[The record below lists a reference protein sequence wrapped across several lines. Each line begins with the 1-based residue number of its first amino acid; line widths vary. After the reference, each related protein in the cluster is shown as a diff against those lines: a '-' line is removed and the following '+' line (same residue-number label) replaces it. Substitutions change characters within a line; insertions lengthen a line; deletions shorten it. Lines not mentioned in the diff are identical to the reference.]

1 MIMKKM
7 IFSVATILFLGIT
20 TTICAQEPVKKDTT
34 KTEPAKNF
42 ALMDEP
48 VKKDTAKTEPAKNFA
63 LMDEPVKKD
72 TTKTEPAKKFAL
84 MDEPVKKDSTKTE
97 NPSPAPK
104 SVSIA

>member
-42 ALMDEP
+42 AFDGRTG
-48 VKKDTAKTEPAKNFA
+48 KKRYVPRPN
-63 LMDEPVKKD
+63 LQRI
-72 TTKTEPAKKFAL
+72 L
-84 MDEPVKKDSTKTE
+84 L
-97 NPSPAPK
+97 
-104 SVSIA
+104 

>member
-1 MIMKKM
+1 MPPPDSKPPFFSFNQKNLSL
-7 IFSVATILFLGIT
+7 IFD
-20 TTICAQEPVKKDTT
+20 PVII
-34 KTEPAKNF
+34 ES
-42 ALMDEP
+42 
-48 VKKDTAKTEPAKNFA
+48 AKTEPAKNFA

>member
-48 VKKDTAKTEPAKNFA
+48 VKKDT
-63 LMDEPVKKD
+63 
-72 TTKTEPAKKFAL
+72 TKTEPAKKFAL
-84 MDEPVKKDSTKTE
+84 MEEPDKKDSTKTE
-97 NPSPAPK
+97 TPK
-104 SVSIA
+104 Q

>member
-7 IFSVATILFLGIT
+7 IFSVATILLLGIT

-48 VKKDTAKTEPAKNFA
+48 VKKDTTKTEPAKKLA
-63 LMDEPVKKD
+63 LMEEPVKKD
-72 TTKTEPAKKFAL
+72 TTKKEP
-84 MDEPVKKDSTKTE
+84 TKQ
-97 NPSPAPK
+97 
-104 SVSIA
+104 